1 MDKSAARAVDYLQ
14 ISVIEKT
21 SGTRLSYRKRIC
33 FARFRL
39 KSRRRIRERI
49 VNDERIRE
57 AIYRVVDETNE
68 QLPKGRQLEKSP
80 ESILFGKG
88 GHLDSLGLVGFIVE
102 VEQKIEEEFAVSITL
117 ADERAM
123 SQKNSPFL
131 TLGALTAYVSLLIK
145 EDEGTHRQ

>member
-1 MDKSAARAVDYLQ
+1 M
-14 ISVIEKT
+14 
-21 SGTRLSYRKRIC
+21 
-33 FARFRL
+33 
-39 KSRRRIRERI
+39 RIRERI

-88 GHLDSLGLVGFIVE
+88 GQLDSLGLVGFIVE